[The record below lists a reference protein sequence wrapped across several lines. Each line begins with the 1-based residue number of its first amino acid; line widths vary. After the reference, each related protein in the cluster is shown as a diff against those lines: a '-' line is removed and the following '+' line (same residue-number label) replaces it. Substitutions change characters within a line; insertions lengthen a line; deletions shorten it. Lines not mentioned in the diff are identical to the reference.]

1 MEIKGAAAAA
11 NTVGFERARAAAE
24 ARTERKTAEDSAI
37 ERKEADRTERT
48 NRDRQEAEA
57 RAAQSREETRS
68 RDDRRV
74 DIRA

>member
-1 MEIKGAAAAA
+1 MEIKGAAVAA

-24 ARTERKTAEDSAI
+24 VRTERKTAEDSAI
-37 ERKEADRTERT
+37 ERKEADRAERT

-57 RAAQSREETRS
+57 RAAESREETRS